1 MKKPETTELDCVE
14 LCTTWWTS
22 QWTDLQNNTGEK
34 SKTKI
39 IQQRTQTKLSP
50 DTKPSFI
57 FLQ

>member
-1 MKKPETTELDCVE
+1 MKKPELDCVE